1 MRLTPIVKGA
11 ATYIPGLY
19 KVMAKRRTGGTGGTD
34 TAAYCYGVWLKHL
47 TLLWANG
54 LRIIPDTVAELGPG
68 DSLGIGLAALLSG
81 VNHYYALDVVHYANT
96 PRNLLIFDQL
106 VALFQQ
112 HTGRPTKGWP
122 DYDQYLDANLFPSH
136 ILTKSVLE
144 MALAPDRIAA
154 IRAALVNS
162 SPDTDRITIRYVVPW
177 NEARVIQRATVD
189 LILSHSVLEH
199 VVNLEDTYRAC
210 ALWLK
215 PSGWM
220 SHQIDFTS
228 HSLTQDW
235 NGQWTYPDWMWK
247 IIVGKRPFLINRQ
260 PCSHHLQLLRASGF
274 EIMCHLKQTGANGV
288 KRSQLALGWKAL
300 SEDDFACAGT
310 FIQARKP

>member
-1 MRLTPIVKGA
+1 MRLTPVIKGA

-19 KVMAKRRTGGTGGTD
+19 KVVSKRRTGGTD

-54 LRIIPDTVAELGPG
+54 LRTIPDTIAELGPG
-68 DSLGIGLAALLSG
+68 DSLGIGLTALLSG

-106 VALFQQ
+106 VALFRQ
-112 HTGRPTKGWP
+112 HAERPTKGWP

-136 ILTKSVLE
+136 ILTEGLLE
-144 MALAPDRIAA
+144 MALAPDRITA
-154 IRAALVNS
+154 IRAALVRP
-162 SPDTDRITIRYVVPW
+162 SPDADRITIRYMVPW
-177 NEARVIQRATVD
+177 NEVRVI
-189 LILSHSVLEH
+189 
-199 VVNLEDTYRAC
+199 TYRAC

-215 PSGWM
+215 PGGWM

-228 HSLTQDW
+228 HHLAKEW
-235 NGQWTYPDWMWK
+235 NDHWTYPDWLWK
-247 IIVGKRPFLINRQ
+247 IVMGKRPFLINRQ
-260 PCSHHLQLLRASGF
+260 PCSHHLQLLRASEF
-274 EIMCHLKQTGANGV
+274 EIVCHLKQTRANGI
-288 KRSQLALGWKAL
+288 KRSQLALAWRGL